1 MEDLLM
7 LLDIIQW
14 EEGLNKIH
22 ADPVAYTI
30 VLELADPLHHR
41 FPYIKR
47 GNHPIIQI
55 PVTIGNKIYAE
66 KQVSYSQQ
74 FSSKSRA
81 EKLAIKCNQYLFLTI
96 SAMPV
101 GAIVVSHSKCPTI
114 ATMMDTK
121 GIRHSSIKDPKLLEP
136 HYRPCIIQIM
146 PRDRY
151 NNNPQLTVVAELRRV
166 NSINSNNLLVP
177 VLTVTKVN

>member
-55 PVTIGNKIYAE
+55 PVTI
-66 KQVSYSQQ
+66 
-74 FSSKSRA
+74 
-81 EKLAIKCNQYLFLTI
+81 
-96 SAMPV
+96 AMPV

-151 NNNPQLTVVAELRRV
+151 NNNPPLTVVAEHRHV
-166 NSINSNNLLVP
+166 NSISSNNLLVP

>member
-1 MEDLLM
+1 M

-22 ADPVAYTI
+22 VDPVVYTI
-30 VLELADPLHHR
+30 VPELADPLHHR

-55 PVTIGNKIYAE
+55 PVTIGRNIHVKIY
-66 KQVSYSQQ
+66 VYYSKQ
-74 FSSKSRA
+74 FSFDSRTPK
-81 EKLAIKCNQYLFLTI
+81 KLAIKYNQYFFLTI

-101 GAIVVSHSKCPTI
+101 EAIVVSHSKCPTI
-114 ATMMDTK
+114 ATTMDTK

-151 NNNPQLTVVAELRRV
+151 NNNPQSTVVAELRHD